1 MSLALE
7 KFKSTHKNKFNL
19 SSLFSEETKR
29 LEEEFSGTEVYKYYG
44 AARRGFFKM
53 PQLRFTQKTGLNDP
67 FELTR
72 RWEQF
77 GSPPTRELM
86 MNYVRDP
93 VMAMMNNVELLADIF
108 CERFLE
114 MGVTPD
120 RKAIIDAFNGPQGQ
134 VLLSQQLEQTETM
147 VASVMQMTLDQM
159 SAGSDQLVDDLVRSM
174 GIFSVSSTGTSQ
186 PMWGLYASSGA
197 GFVVKFHA
205 RHKFFLAPKNDAPKS
220 LLRKV
225 HYTDQRVDDFW
236 NDPYYLFG
244 VKETEWSFEKELRI
258 IRALAD
264 CTLVGHADGNDIYVQ
279 EVVPGMIDS
288 IIFGYNYPS
297 AHIDEDVAD
306 LRSFDPAIK
315 FDRAVI
321 DTSVTKIRTQPV

>member
-1 MSLALE
+1 MSKALE
-7 KFKSTHKNKFNL
+7 KFKAEHKNKFDL
-19 SSLFSEETKR
+19 DTLFSEETKR
-29 LEEEFSGTEVYKYYG
+29 LEEEFPGKEVFKYYG
-44 AARRGFFKM
+44 VTRRSFFKT

-86 MNYVRDP
+86 TNYVRDP

-108 CERFLE
+108 CERFVA

-120 RKAIIDAFNGPQGQ
+120 REALINAFNGPQGQ
-134 VLLSQQLEQTETM
+134 ALLAQQRQETETM

-159 SAGSDQLVDDLVRSM
+159 SASSDQLVDDLVRSM
-174 GIFSVSSTGTSQ
+174 GIFSISSTGLSQ

-205 RHKFFLAPKNDAPKS
+205 RHEFFLAGHGGVAKS

-225 HYTDQRVDDFW
+225 YYTDQRIEDFW
-236 NDPYYLFG
+236 NNPYFLFG
-244 VKETEWSFEKELRI
+244 VKETEWAFEKELRMI
-258 IRALAD
+258 KQLKD
-264 CTLVGHADGNDIYVQ
+264 CKIAGHAEGNNIYVQ
-279 EVVPGMIDS
+279 DVVPGMIDS
-288 IIFGYNYPS
+288 IVFGYNYDNS
-297 AHIDEDVAD
+297 HIKEDIAD
-306 LRSFDPAIK
+306 LSLFDSAIK
-315 FDRAVI
+315 FERAVV
-321 DTSVTKIRTQPV
+321 DLSRTKLTTQFL